1 MTNDGIAGRKG
12 RTGMEWGLGP
22 GTGNRPV
29 AHRTFSA
36 PRATMAKEKIQRP
49 ERSKE
54 FIMFSM
60 KLPV

>member
-1 MTNDGIAGRKG
+1 MTSHGIAGMKG
-12 RTGMEWGLGP
+12 RTGMEWGFGP
-22 GTGNRPV
+22 GTGNKPV
-29 AHRTFSA
+29 AQRMFSA